1 MSMEDVL
8 ATRYASAE
16 FIAIWSPE
24 HKIKLERRFW
34 VELLKAQQKYGIE
47 VDAAAI
53 AAYENQI
60 DSVDLAAIA
69 AREKALKHDVKAR
82 IDEFNALANQ
92 QQIHKGM
99 TSRDL
104 TENIEQAQI
113 LSSLN
118 LVRDRVIAL
127 LNNLTIKADQY
138 DDLAIVGRSHN
149 VAAQLTTLGKRFATA
164 ADELLI
170 GYAALIELIDRY
182 PARGIKGP
190 VGTNQDM
197 ANLFD
202 QDLAKVKEFE
212 AELIASLGFN
222 QVLDSVGQVYPRSLD
237 YEVATLL
244 YQLSAPISSLAIT
257 IRLMAGH
264 ELVTEGF
271 LPGQVGS
278 SAMPHKMNARSSER
292 INGLHEVLNGY
303 VTMLAG
309 ITGKQWNEGDVS
321 CSVVRRVAL
330 PGMFFAFDGA
340 VQTALTV
347 LGGFNVFESQVKAEL
362 DRYLPFLLTTEIM
375 LLLVKRGVGRE
386 TAHKQVQ
393 IHALAAAEHIRAGK
407 ANNLFDLI
415 AADASLQVTIADL
428 TALAQNSETQLAG
441 AKAQVKAVVA
451 KVNKIVSA
459 NKTAANYQPGAIL

>member
-24 HKIKLERRFW
+24 AKIKLERQFW
-34 VELLKAQQKYGIE
+34 VQVLKAQQKYGVE
-47 VDAAAI
+47 VTAAVI

-60 DSVDLAAIA
+60 ENVNLAAIA

-82 IDEFNALANQ
+82 IDEFNALADQ
-92 QQIHKGM
+92 EQIHKGM

-127 LNNLTIKADQY
+127 LNNLAIKADQY
-138 DDLAIVGRSHN
+138 SHLAIVGRSHN

-170 GYAALIELIDRY
+170 GYAALTELIDRY

-212 AELIASLGFN
+212 SELISSLGFN

-237 YEVATLL
+237 Y
-244 YQLSAPISSLAIT
+244 
-257 IRLMAGH
+257 
-264 ELVTEGF
+264 
-271 LPGQVGS
+271 
-278 SAMPHKMNARSSER
+278 
-292 INGLHEVLNGY
+292 
-303 VTMLAG
+303 
-309 ITGKQWNEGDVS
+309 
-321 CSVVRRVAL
+321 
-330 PGMFFAFDGA
+330 
-340 VQTALTV
+340 
-347 LGGFNVFESQVKAEL
+347 
-362 DRYLPFLLTTEIM
+362 
-375 LLLVKRGVGRE
+375 
-386 TAHKQVQ
+386 
-393 IHALAAAEHIRAGK
+393 
-407 ANNLFDLI
+407 
-415 AADASLQVTIADL
+415 
-428 TALAQNSETQLAG
+428 
-441 AKAQVKAVVA
+441 
-451 KVNKIVSA
+451 
-459 NKTAANYQPGAIL
+459 

>member
-1 MSMEDVL
+1 MVE
-8 ATRYASAE
+8 
-16 FIAIWSPE
+16 IWSPVN
-24 HKIKLERRFW
+24 KIKLERQFW
-34 VELLKAQQKYGIE
+34 IEVLKAQDQHGIT
-47 VDAAAI
+47 VDSAVI
-53 AAYENQI
+53 AAYEAQVENI
-60 DSVDLAAIA
+60 DLASIA
-69 AREKALKHDVKAR
+69 KREAELKHDVKAR
-82 IDEFNALANQ
+82 IDEFNALAGQ

-113 LSSLN
+113 LNSLK
-118 LVRDRVIAL
+118 LVRERVIAL
-127 LNNLTIKADQY
+127 LNSLKEQAVAHQ
-138 DDLAIVGRSHN
+138 DLAMVGRSHN
-149 VAAQLTTLGKRFATA
+149 VAAQLTTLGKRFATTI
-164 ADELLI
+164 DELLI
-170 GYAALIELIDRY
+170 GYAALNELIERY

-244 YQLSAPISSLAIT
+244 YQLAAPISSLALT
-257 IRLMAGH
+257 IRLMAGQ

-292 INGLHEVLNGY
+292 INGLHEVLNGF
-303 VTMLAG
+303 VTMLSG

-330 PGMFFAFDGA
+330 PGMFFAFDGISE
-340 VQTALTV
+340 TALTV
-347 LGGFNVFESQVKAEL
+347 LGGFKAFDAQLKAEL
-362 DRYLPFLLTTEIM
+362 NRYLPFLLTTEIM

-393 IHALAAAEHIRAGK
+393 LHALAAAEQLRSGGK
-407 ANNLFDLI
+407 NNLFELL
-415 AADASLQVTIADL
+415 AADSELEISMADL
-428 TALAQNSETQLAG
+428 NQLAANSEQQLAA
-441 AKAQVKAVVA
+441 AKAQVKQVAA
-451 KVNKIVSA
+451 KVDAIVKA
-459 NKTAANYQPGAIL
+459 NPTAASYKPGAIL